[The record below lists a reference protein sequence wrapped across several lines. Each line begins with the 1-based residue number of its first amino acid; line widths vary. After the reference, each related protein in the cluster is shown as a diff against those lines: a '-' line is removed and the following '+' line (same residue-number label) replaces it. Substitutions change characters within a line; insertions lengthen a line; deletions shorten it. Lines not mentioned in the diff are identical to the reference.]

1 MLTVGDG
8 AVWTNLDDMAAWDRA
23 LRNHKLIR
31 EKTMQLALGPSK
43 TTNGKTNDYG
53 LGWLVYRDKSGNMN
67 GFGHEGSWG
76 GFQTSYYRY
85 VVADRTTVILSNR
98 GDFDPDTF
106 WYALN
111 DLIAEHEQ

>member
-67 GFGHEGSWG
+67 GFGHEGSWTHSRQG
-76 GFQTSYYRY
+76 GNGQDRAKSSMLGD
-85 VVADRTTVILSNR
+85 VVGARVVSVPASAASRAASLS
-98 GDFDPDTF
+98 
-106 WYALN
+106 ASS
-111 DLIAEHEQ
+111 